1 MAEENIESSISQMQ
15 VLEQNLRGI
24 EMQKQN
30 MQLQILES
38 ENSLKELKDY
48 KGKSFKVVGP
58 VMVEAD
64 TNELVKD
71 IGEKRD
77 VLKVRLESLEKQEKS
92 FREKFDELHK
102 KIMENIKEKN
112 K

>member
-1 MAEENIESSISQMQ
+1 MTENIESKISQMQ

-30 MQLQILES
+30 MQLQMLEA

-48 KGKSFKVVGP
+48 NGKSFKIIGP

-71 IGEKRD
+71 ISEKKD
-77 VLKVRLESLEKQEKS
+77 ILKVRLESLEKQEKS

>member
-1 MAEENIESSISQMQ
+1 MVLEKLGSSLKNSISKIASA
-15 VLEQNLRGI
+15 VFIDEKL
-24 EMQKQN
+24 
-30 MQLQILES
+30 
-38 ENSLKELKDY
+38 
-48 KGKSFKVVGP
+48 V
-58 VMVEAD
+58 
-64 TNELVKD
+64 NELVKD